1 MMYTPAMEAVEK
13 VRGRPL
19 RQDILDLYVQH
30 RDLQKVGEV
39 LGEVL
44 GASRTTLWYWRTRL
58 GITDVDLQVAL
69 LEKKQ
74 QEVRHD

>member
-1 MMYTPAMEAVEK
+1 MMYTPAMEAVER

-30 RDLQKVGEV
+30 RDLQKV
-39 LGEVL
+39 GEVL